1 MRSSRP
7 TSSRSSRSPQPNA
20 RADNRI
26 CDRQA
31 KKKSACHAKTKRG
44 RKQAQPDNF
53 EVTLG
58 LPPSLPILDREL
70 RAIEIL
76 LGNELRDL
84 LANDTATTPISRE
97 KPVDKAPS

>member
-7 TSSRSSRSPQPNA
+7 TSYRSSQSPQPNA
-20 RADNRI
+20 RVDDRI
-26 CDRQA
+26 CAEQT
-31 KKKSACHAKTKRG
+31 KKSACYAKTKRG
-44 RKQAQPDNF
+44 RKQTQPDNF

-58 LPPSLPILDREL
+58 LPTSLPILDREL

-76 LGNELRDL
+76 LGNELWDL
-84 LANDTATTPISRE
+84 LANDTATTPIRRE